1 MTGAWEEAS
10 NENIW
15 LPKRSER
22 TALCHCRWKDRASGA
37 YQRGR
42 GKPPRFPADCSTE
55 AAQVTWLYREF
66 ERIFHTHPDITKVV
80 IKKGEFTQGD
90 NNAKRVASYQE
101 AALLL
106 YCGLHNKPVVTKIY
120 ASLATRS
127 AQVKDHAI
135 ARVGQTTRYWDS
147 KMADAVIAAWREQPT
162 HEQSCHHRAPNRS
175 RSLVAQQI

>member
-1 MTGAWEEAS
+1 MKVLGF
-10 NENIW
+10 
-15 LPKRSER
+15 RSDPTTPR
-22 TALCHCRWKDRASGA
+22 YALVDGTTTPLTLLNADTESRL
-37 YQRGR
+37 
-42 GKPPRFPADCSTE
+42 RFPADCSTE

-66 ERIFHTHPDITKVV
+66 ERIFHTYPDITKVV

-135 ARVGQTTRYWDS
+135 ARVGQTTRYWDG
-147 KMADAVIAAWREQPT
+147 KMADAVIAAWWGATNP
-162 HEQSCHHRAPNRS
+162 
-175 RSLVAQQI
+175 

>member
-1 MTGAWEEAS
+1 MKILDSEA
-10 NENIW
+10 IR
-15 LPKRSER
+15 PR
-22 TALCHCRWKDRASGA
+22 RAMPWSMA
-37 YQRGR
+37 RLRLWCSSMQTLESRL
-42 GKPPRFPADCSTE
+42 RFPAECSTE

-66 ERIFHTHPDITKVV
+66 ERIFHTHPDITRVV

-135 ARVGQTTRYWDS
+135 ARVGQTTRYWDG
-147 KMADAVIAAWREQPT
+147 KMADAVIAAWWGATNP
-162 HEQSCHHRAPNRS
+162 
-175 RSLVAQQI
+175 